1 MFINLNSR
9 HFRHKWVC
17 HQFRNGLYGNNRMPE
32 ISVNHTDLGTAILR
46 CPFPEIRDIIW
57 IWVQPFFIVNMHKSG
72 IIIWVWEQQ
81 FFIVNM
87 QKYVINIWVW
97 EQLFLIFYMQKSLSR
112 SFPNSWLITGFV
124 TRLTRW
130 VLLVEQ

>member
-1 MFINLNSR
+1 MFMSVFVRTSFQFKSRIGIAEILHTFLWCPFYFSKKLLYSSVYMDMFINLNSR

-57 IWVQPFFIVNMHKSG
+57 IWVQPNLATNNNTFG
-72 IIIWVWEQQ
+72 D
-81 FFIVNM
+81 
-87 QKYVINIWVW
+87 
-97 EQLFLIFYMQKSLSR
+97 
-112 SFPNSWLITGFV
+112 TGVPLDCFDDI
-124 TRLTRW
+124 
-130 VLLVEQ
+130 